1 MERLTAIAPNGMAYL
16 VKVKPSEQDVESP
29 YPNTLNCVL
38 ESFKR
43 LAAYEDTGLTPEEIT
58 KLHTL
63 IEQQGKELNRRDQ
76 LIRELDEKCDYWE
89 LEAKKYCAVL
99 GEQKIKI
106 QQLECEMCRPEDT
119 EECKQC

>member
-16 VKVKPSEQDVESP
+16 VKVKPSEQEVESP
-29 YPNTLNCVL
+29 YPNTLNCIL

-43 LAAYEDTGLTPEEIT
+43 LAEYEDTGLTP
-58 KLHTL
+58 
-63 IEQQGKELNRRDQ
+63 QQIQDDIRVFTDSWKEK
-76 LIRELDEKCDYWE
+76 LDEVKKERDYWE

-99 GEQKIKI
+99 GGQKIKI
-106 QQLECEMCRPEDT
+106 QQLECEMCRLEDT